1 MPWAYVVP
9 SLFYALILPLSVS
22 LGRTRGILHS
32 IPSLKEFALIETI
45 TLCFFAFLAGMIDS
59 IAGGG
64 GLIQLPAML
73 VLLKD
78 MPITTILGTNKMV
91 AVTGTIM
98 ATAQYARKLV
108 IDWQLV
114 LRMSAVAF
122 VCSFLGARVV
132 SGISTEDLRPMIIV
146 LLIVIALYI
155 FFKKDLGAT
164 QVVRLTPTQQRW
176 IGLLA
181 GGAIGFYDGFF
192 GPGTGT
198 FLIFI
203 FIAIFGLDFLMASAS
218 SKVVNVATN
227 LAALIYF
234 AFTGQI
240 LWSLAL
246 PMIVFNVGGAV
257 VGSRLA
263 MLKGSKF
270 IRVLFLVVVS
280 GIIIKLSYDTFWG

>member
-1 MPWAYVVP
+1 M
-9 SLFYALILPLSVS
+9 LL
-22 LGRTRGILHS
+22 
-32 IPSLKEFALIETI
+32 ETL

-59 IAGGG
+59 IVGGG

-73 VLLKD
+73 VFLSDL
-78 MPITTILGTNKMV
+78 PIVTVLGTNKLV
-91 AVTGTIM
+91 AVTGTMM
-98 ATAQYARKLV
+98 ATVQYARKLT
-108 IDWQLV
+108 IDWRLV
-114 LRMSAVAF
+114 LRMAVVAF
-122 VCSFLGARVV
+122 VCSFLGARLV

-146 LLIVIALYI
+146 LLIGIAIYI
-155 FFKKDLGAT
+155 FFKKDMGAT
-164 QVVRLTPTQQRW
+164 RVARLTATQQRW
-176 IGLLA
+176 LGLLV
-181 GGAIGFYDGFF
+181 GGVIGFYDGFF

-198 FLIFI
+198 FLIFM
-203 FIAIFGLDFLMASAS
+203 FITIFGLDFLMASAS

-234 AFTGQI
+234 AATGHI

-246 PMIVFNVGGAV
+246 PMIVFNVSGAV

-280 GIIIKLSYDTFWG
+280 GIIIKLSYDTFWAG